1 VAEDRPPDTTSLL
14 SGRWIL
20 LPTRLPLG
28 VAADPPPDAASSR
41 RGGGFGFTLPLSSS
55 LLHFSGFDRGVGV
68 GVGHGCAGG
77 GASGGA
83 GAGERW
89 WAAVVEVL
97 VLPGEGGGATRWRC
111 RCRWW
116 CGRQAV
122 VVAAAAGRWARWPA
136 DLIFLCLKMPYAES
150 QLASRHVFPERI
162 PFGSRQRALCRPSH
176 VMWPLPRAP
185 SRHRL
190 C

>member
-97 VLPGEGGGATRWRC
+97 VLAGGGGGGGATRWRC

-122 VVAAAAGRWARWPA
+122 VGGGGSGGGRPVGPLAGGSK
-136 DLIFLCLKMPYAES
+136 FLFLKMPYAES

-162 PFGSRQRALCRPSH
+162 PFGS
-176 VMWPLPRAP
+176 
-185 SRHRL
+185 
-190 C
+190 